1 LSHSRLHTALTARQ
15 IEVPTLVVAGES
27 NKAIARELQ
36 VEVGTVKSRMTA
48 NMARLGATARTQ
60 AAGIQW
66 HGL

>member
-1 LSHSRLHTALTARQ
+1 
-15 IEVPTLVVAGES
+15 VPTLVVAGES

-48 NMARLGATARTQ
+48 NMAMLGATARTQ